1 MDLGELGRGAVG
13 HLGDAKTLELGLQ
26 LVQLAEEL
34 RLGLASE
41 FVGSDLGC
49 KIMGSKAQEELKTE
63 TSKNEQTPRPNKR
76 PQDNHKRRPTTI
88 HTTRRDNFTER
99 YLLIFVERI

>member
-13 HLGDAKTLELGLQ
+13 NLGDAKTLELSLK
-26 LVQLAEEL
+26 LVKLAEEL

-49 KIMGSKAQEELKTE
+49 KIMRSKAQEESITD
-63 TSKNEQTPRPNKR
+63 TWKNDQTRSPNKK
-76 PQDNHKRRPTTI
+76 PQVNHT
-88 HTTRRDNFTER
+88 
-99 YLLIFVERI
+99 